1 MSWMIPCPIWRCGRI
16 SSSPVSVTVYHAK
29 QCDPKKCT
37 ALKLKRHNL
46 IGVVHR
52 VRELP
57 RGAVILDPF
66 NPKAF
71 SPADRERLEKRGLAA
86 LDCSWVHATEV
97 FDLSSHG
104 TLRCLPYLVAA
115 NPVNYGVPTKLST
128 VEALAAALYIV
139 GYREQAEE
147 LLSKFKW
154 GLQFVALNEEL
165 LESYAKAKDSHGVV
179 KIQQEYLSQSYTPQ
193 KIIK

>member
-1 MSWMIPCPIWRCGRI
+1 MSWMILCPIRRCGRI
-16 SSSPVSVTVYHAK
+16 YLKSVSVTVYHAK

-37 ALKLKRHNL
+37 SLKLKRHSLVKVKNR
-46 IGVVHR
+46 IK
-52 VRELP
+52 ELP

-66 NPKAF
+66 TPKAF

-97 FDLSSHG
+97 FDLSTHG

-128 VEALAAALYIV
+128 VEALAAALYIASF
-139 GYREQAEE
+139 REQAEE

-165 LESYAKAKDSHGVV
+165 LEGYAQAKDSTGVI
-179 KIQQEYLSQSYTPQ
+179 KIQQEYLSQICTAP
-193 KIIK
+193 

>member
-1 MSWMIPCPIWRCGRI
+1 MLWMIPCPIWRCGRI
-16 SSSPVSVTVYHAK
+16 PPRPVSVTVYHAK

-37 ALKLKRHNL
+37 ALKLKRYSL
-46 IGVVHR
+46 VRMVHR

-66 NPKAF
+66 TPKAF
-71 SPADRERLEKRGLAA
+71 SPADRERLKKRGLAA

-97 FDLSSHG
+97 FDLSAHG
-104 TLRCLPYLVAA
+104 TFRCLPYLVAA

-128 VEALAAALYIV
+128 VEALAAALYIT
-139 GYREQAEE
+139 GFREQAEE

-165 LESYAKAKDSHGVV
+165 LESYAQAKDSAGVV
-179 KIQQEYLSQSYTPQ
+179 KVQKDYVTQSCTPR
-193 KIIK
+193 

>member
-1 MSWMIPCPIWRCGRI
+1 MILCPIWRCERI
-16 SSSPVSVTVYHAK
+16 HPRPVSVTVYHAK

-37 ALKLKRHNL
+37 TLKLKRHSL
-46 IGVVHR
+46 VRVVHR

-66 NPKAF
+66 TPKAF

-97 FDLSSHG
+97 FDLSPHG
-104 TLRCLPYLVAA
+104 TFRCLPYLVAA

-128 VEALAAALYIV
+128 VEALAAALYIT
-139 GYREQAEE
+139 GFSEQAKE

-154 GLQFVALNEEL
+154 GPQFIALNEEL
-165 LESYAKAKDSHGVV
+165 LRGYAQAKDSAGIV
-179 KIQQEYLSQSYTPQ
+179 KVQKEYINQSCAA
-193 KIIK
+193 K